1 MNENY
6 WSSRWSKDQLK
17 TVLIGQF
24 NSFWE
29 RDTGLERTQ
38 LAEVKRAVR
47 APHTVIISGFR
58 RVGKTTLLA
67 QMAHKLGKEA
77 FYYVNFEDDRFLG
90 FQPITL
96 TTFIRLWLKPSA
108 NAGTFFLMK
117 FRISPGGSSLSD
129 ALWTWVS
136 NSIWPAPMLP
146 CSAENWALI

>member
-1 MNENY
+1 MNENS
-6 WSSRWSKDQLK
+6 WNSRWSKDQLK

-77 FYYVNFEDDRFLG
+77 FYYVNFEDDCFLG
-90 FQPITL
+90 FQPDNIDSL
-96 TTFIRLWLKPSA
+96 LSA
-108 NAGTFFLMK
+108 K
-117 FRISPGGSSLSD
+117 SS
-129 ALWTWVS
+129 
-136 NSIWPAPMLP
+136 
-146 CSAENWALI
+146 E